1 LEVCENLHNWD
12 KKVHHAMCLGVLFH
26 IQNIHMIHLFFICIW
41 VGVHI
46 THQIWGNDVLHNG
59 TKLVKNK
66 KILTQKTFEDVG
78 IGGKP

>member
-1 LEVCENLHNWD
+1 MW
-12 KKVHHAMCLGVLFH
+12 GG
-26 IQNIHMIHLFFICIW
+26 I
-41 VGVHI
+41 HI
-46 THQIWGNDVLHNG
+46 THQICSNDVLHNG